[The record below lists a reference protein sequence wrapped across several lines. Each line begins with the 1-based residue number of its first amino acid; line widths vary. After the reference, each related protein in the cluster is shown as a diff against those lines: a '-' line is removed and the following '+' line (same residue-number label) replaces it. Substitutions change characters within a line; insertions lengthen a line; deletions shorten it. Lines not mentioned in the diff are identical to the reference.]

1 MIRIADIRRAKTN
14 YASKNSNCMNTS
26 RTSLAPVFRALFAL
40 LWICGAA
47 IAAPKD
53 APAAIDAGEEHR
65 KLFEKTRYPSATAC
79 KTCHPGHYREW
90 SVSQH
95 AYAQLSPVFNSM
107 HAKIVKLTNGSNGDF
122 CIRCHTQVGMNLD
135 EPVFMSNMDRHPVSR
150 EGITCVVCHR
160 IDNSYGK
167 VSGRFALVEGDLT
180 TPVYGPT
187 GNKELKRVLTTPG
200 KYQVT
205 TDPAEQGRVMHPD
218 VEHAPQMSTSGF
230 CGACHDVTLKNGFR
244 LEEAFSEFKNSPAA
258 KRGESCQDCHM
269 GNIQGKK
276 SGYRLEPAAIIGGV
290 PTTPRKR
297 TNHMFP
303 GPDYSIIHPG
313 LFPHNPKATELAT
326 MREWLTFDDK
336 AGWGTDA
343 YEKNAT
349 KDATYPSRWRTV
361 DDRYDAR
368 AVIDSQKG
376 LLAEMQKQRM
386 TLLRQGYQLGDLT
399 VKKADQRGLRFDV
412 QVKNGTDGHNVPTG
426 FDAERLAWLQITV
439 TDSTGKV
446 VFQSG
451 DLDPNGDVR
460 DLHSHYVHD
469 GEAPLDKQLFSLQ
482 SKFLTRNFRGGEREQ
497 VLPINYSL
505 DPLPFVRP
513 EPFSTIL
520 TGRPSDARKHKR
532 GIHPLGSRV
541 AEYRLKRSQLS
552 GEGPDKINIKLKSAM
567 VPVNLVLEIADMGF
581 DYHMST
587 KDVTREL
594 VAGHLTLWDKTVTV
608 PLDGENP
615 TFNLDTTPDNPRKDG
630 WGN

>member
-1 MIRIADIRRAKTN
+1 
-14 YASKNSNCMNTS
+14 
-26 RTSLAPVFRALFAL
+26 
-40 LWICGAA
+40 
-47 IAAPKD
+47 
-53 APAAIDAGEEHR
+53 
-65 KLFEKTRYPSATAC
+65 
-79 KTCHPGHYREW
+79 
-90 SVSQH
+90 
-95 AYAQLSPVFNSM
+95 
-107 HAKIVKLTNGSNGDF
+107 
-122 CIRCHTQVGMNLD
+122 
-135 EPVFMSNMDRHPVSR
+135 
-150 EGITCVVCHR
+150 
-160 IDNSYGK
+160 
-167 VSGRFALVEGDLT
+167 
-180 TPVYGPT
+180 
-187 GNKELKRVLTTPG
+187 
-200 KYQVT
+200 
-205 TDPAEQGRVMHPD
+205 
-218 VEHAPQMSTSGF
+218 
-230 CGACHDVTLKNGFR
+230 
-244 LEEAFSEFKNSPAA
+244 
-258 KRGESCQDCHM
+258 
-269 GNIQGKK
+269 
-276 SGYRLEPAAIIGGV
+276 
-290 PTTPRKR
+290 
-297 TNHMFP
+297 
-303 GPDYSIIHPG
+303 
-313 LFPHNPKATELAT
+313 
-326 MREWLTFDDK
+326 
-336 AGWGTDA
+336 
-343 YEKNAT
+343 
-349 KDATYPSRWRTV
+349 
-361 DDRYDAR
+361 
-368 AVIDSQKG
+368 
-376 LLAEMQKQRM
+376 MQKQRM

-552 GEGPDKINIKLKSAM
+552 GEGPYQINIKLKSAM